1 MCLDQISRQEV
12 GAAKVMGLDTDA
24 TCRAWGVAVS
34 QSAGVT
40 ANFGTQTKPLL
51 GDSRSRQV
59 AELVLDLE
67 NQDGLVPLM
76 DLLALRE

>member
-1 MCLDQISRQEV
+1 MKARRMDF
-12 GAAKVMGLDTDA
+12 
-24 TCRAWGVAVS
+24 S
-34 QSAGVT
+34 QQ
-40 ANFGTQTKPLL
+40 F
-51 GDSRSRQV
+51 